1 MASPDRPGTA
11 APAVLPGGV
20 DLPESPG
27 YRLKKALLGPPLVSS
42 ELHNEKLSKPIAL
55 GVLAPDCI
63 SSSAYGTEQML
74 TQLIP
79 VVGVAGF
86 ALVMPV
92 TGVILALLV
101 LLTLS
106 YRDVVMTYTKAGG
119 SYVVARENFGP
130 RVAQIA
136 AVALLIDYIVT
147 VAVQTAAGTDAV
159 ASLLQLLGNVNI
171 DHEKIWITVGVVC
184 LLFYGNLRGIRE
196 AGKAFSLPT
205 YLFIG
210 ATGLT
215 VVVGMVR
222 LLMGD
227 LPQLS
232 NADLHASGVIDVG
245 HPGGGI
251 LMGASLFLLMRA
263 FANGGSSL
271 TGLEAI
277 SNGVSAFRSPQG
289 ANARRTLVIM
299 SSILG
304 VLVLGVS
311 TLAWKTHAVPF
322 TSGSPTVLAQEAH
335 LVFGQSGFGNVM
347 FAFVQIATALIL
359 YTGGNT
365 SFNGFP
371 FLASFVAE
379 DSFLPRQL
387 TLRGHRLAFSNGIIV
402 LAVASLVLL
411 IGTGG
416 NLTKLVSLYAIGVFT
431 GFVMAAAGLVKYN
444 WVRRDPNRTLKIV
457 VNAAAAVASAAVVVI
472 FAVTKFTEGAWMV
485 VVIFPFGV
493 WALIRT
499 NSRYRAE
506 TTALE
511 TAPASAAS
519 AANTRSVVYVLVDR
533 LDLAVIK
540 ALHHARSLRPT
551 ELSAV
556 HFMIDDQQ
564 AEQLR
569 ASWEAV
575 HAADVPLEIIECPDR
590 RLRRAVAEL
599 GARHRRRAHRRHPA
613 DPPPRLR
620 PVLRPALPRP
630 GRRPARPGRQPAAA
644 RRGDHR
650 AVRRHPG
657 DRGAQRGRGGGI
669 GAASRQQGRRP
680 ARPAPPTRHGGHRRQ
695 HAGQAPRGRHH
706 GDGRPDLPQPGHRQG
721 PGARRQRH
729 PGRRHA
735 APGVRDLRRDRRH
748 HPGLLRPPRH
758 SGHPARRPDPGR
770 GHGRR
775 HRRLPDHREPLVRAA
790 AERRVGTSPSG
801 RVARISGPPLP
812 ACQEMRQEIRYPGRI
827 PASSMSPSAWARSC
841 LERASRAR
849 AAASSSPMRLAGR
862 SAMLRTDSPWAL
874 RPGARMPTSLA
885 SHSVVV
891 PSSSNLSS
899 TSHWLSIR

>member
-1 MASPDRPGTA
+1 MA
-11 APAVLPGGV
+11 APAQAPEKPSALPGGV
-20 DLPESPG
+20 DLPESAG

-79 VVGVAGF
+79 AVGVAGF

-92 TGVILALLV
+92 TGIILALLF

-159 ASLLQLLGNVNI
+159 ASLLQLLLHTNI
-171 DHEKIWITVGVVC
+171 DHEKIWITCGVVA

-205 YLFIG
+205 YLFIL

-215 VVVGMVR
+215 VVVGMIR
-222 LLMGD
+222 LFTGT
-227 LPQLS
+227 LPQLTD
-232 NADLHASGVIDVG
+232 AQLHAPGVIDIG

-251 LMGASLFLLMRA
+251 LMGASLFIMMRA

-289 ANARRTLVIM
+289 PNARRTLVIM
-299 SSILG
+299 STILG
-304 VLVLGVS
+304 ALVLGVS

-322 TSGSPTVLAQEAH
+322 SSGSPTVLAQEAH

-387 TLRGHRLAFSNGIIV
+387 TIRGHRLAFSNGIIV

-411 IGTGG
+411 IGTQG
-416 NLTKLVSLYAIGVFT
+416 NLTKLVALYAIGVFT

-444 WVRRDPNRTLKIV
+444 WVRRDPHRTMKIV
-457 VNAAAAVASAAVVVI
+457 INAAAAVASAAVVVM

-499 NSRYRAE
+499 NGRYRAE
-506 TTALE
+506 TAALAA
-511 TAPASAAS
+511 APASATT

-533 LDLAVIK
+533 LDLAVVK

-556 HFMIDDQQ
+556 HFMVDDRQ
-564 AEQLR
+564 AERLQR
-569 ASWEAV
+569 SWEAH
-575 HAADVPLEIIECPDR
+575 HAADVPLEVIECPDR

-599 GARHRRRAHRRHPA
+599 SARATADGRTDVTLLIPRRAYGPLFG
-613 DPPPRLR
+613 RLFH
-620 PVLRPALPRP
+620 
-630 GRRPARPGRQPAAA
+630 AR
-644 RRGDHR
+644 
-650 AVRRHPG
+650 VG
-657 DRGAQRGRGGGI
+657 DRIAQ
-669 GAASRQQGRRP
+669 AASRLPHTAATIVPFDVTQAIEELGPDLADGPRPVPSTATAARGESARGRR
-680 ARPAPPTRHGGHRRQ
+680 RVVES
-695 HAGQAPRGRHH
+695 AGTEAAQAPATPRADGTTAISDLHWRNRASVRGQIRSVNVTPVSGTPHLECELFDET
-706 GDGRPDLPQPGHRQG
+706 GGITLTFYGRRAIQG
-721 PGARRQRH
+721 IQPGAR
-729 PGRRHA
+729 
-735 APGVRDLRRDRRH
+735 LRAEGMVGSTDGYLTIAN
-748 HPGLLRPPRH
+748 PSYALLPPKKN
-758 SGHPARRPDPGR
+758 
-770 GHGRR
+770 
-775 HRRLPDHREPLVRAA
+775 EPEATA
-790 AERRVGTSPSG
+790 
-801 RVARISGPPLP
+801 
-812 ACQEMRQEIRYPGRI
+812 
-827 PASSMSPSAWARSC
+827 
-841 LERASRAR
+841 
-849 AAASSSPMRLAGR
+849 
-862 SAMLRTDSPWAL
+862 
-874 RPGARMPTSLA
+874 
-885 SHSVVV
+885 
-891 PSSSNLSS
+891 
-899 TSHWLSIR
+899 

>member
-1 MASPDRPGTA
+1 MASPDRPGSTTA
-11 APAVLPGGV
+11 APAVLPMGGV

-74 TQLIP
+74 TVLVPI
-79 VVGVAGF
+79 VGVAGF

-130 RVAQIA
+130 RVAQVA

-159 ASLLQLLGNVNI
+159 ASLLQLLGHVNI

-215 VVVGMVR
+215 VVVGMTR

-227 LPQLS
+227 LPHLS
-232 NADLHASGVIDVG
+232 DADLHASGVIHIG
-245 HPGGGI
+245 NSGGGL
-251 LMGASLFLLMRA
+251 LMGASLFLLARA

-289 ANARRTLVIM
+289 PNARRTLVIM

-322 TSGSPTVLAQEAH
+322 ESGSPTVLAQEAH

-387 TLRGHRLAFSNGIIV
+387 TIRGHRLAFSNGIIV
-402 LAVASLVLL
+402 LTVASLVLL
-411 IGTGG
+411 IATGG
-416 NLTKLVSLYAIGVFT
+416 NLTQLVSLYAIGVFT

-444 WVRRDPNRTLKIV
+444 WVRRERNRTLKIV

-485 VVIFPFGV
+485 VVIFPIGV

-499 NSRYRAE
+499 NGRYRAE
-506 TTALE
+506 TAALA
-511 TAPASAAS
+511 TAPASATS

-533 LDLAVIK
+533 LDLSVIK

-551 ELSAV
+551 ELSAI
-556 HFMIDDQQ
+556 HFMVDDRQ
-564 AEQLR
+564 AERLR
-569 ASWEAV
+569 AAWEAS
-575 HAADVPLEIIECPDR
+575 HAADVPLEIVECPDR

-599 GARHRRRAHRRHPA
+599 AARATADGRTDVTLLIPRRAYGPLFG
-613 DPPPRLR
+613 RLFHARVGDRIAQAASRLPHVAATIVPFDVTQAIEVLSTGR
-620 PVLRPALPRP
+620 PDDLLSVPGRP
-630 GRRPARPGRQPAAA
+630 GSGPRARRRPAPIGAVATAA
-644 RRGDHR
+644 RPRADGSTAMGDLTWRNRATVRGQ
-650 AVRRHPG
+650 VRTVNVTPVSGTPRLECEVF
-657 DRGAQRGRGGGI
+657 DETGGI
-669 GAASRQQGRRP
+669 TLVFYGRR
-680 ARPAPPTRHGGHRRQ
+680 AI
-695 HAGQAPRGRHH
+695 
-706 GDGRPDLPQPGHRQG
+706 QG
-721 PGARRQRH
+721 IQPGARLQAEGMVGDTDGFLTIAN
-729 PGRRHA
+729 PSY
-735 APGVRDLRRDRRH
+735 V
-748 HPGLLRPPRH
+748 LL
-758 SGHPARRPDPGR
+758 
-770 GHGRR
+770 
-775 HRRLPDHREPLVRAA
+775 
-790 AERRVGTSPSG
+790 
-801 RVARISGPPLP
+801 PPLEEK
-812 ACQEMRQEIRYPGRI
+812 AE
-827 PASSMSPSAWARSC
+827 
-841 LERASRAR
+841 
-849 AAASSSPMRLAGR
+849 
-862 SAMLRTDSPWAL
+862 
-874 RPGARMPTSLA
+874 
-885 SHSVVV
+885 
-891 PSSSNLSS
+891 
-899 TSHWLSIR
+899 